1 MRSFFDPSPPALK
14 PADIVLT
21 FTNASAQSLLL
32 PKRALIVFTPADLK
46 LLVRETVAGIIPE
59 WRPFKRLY
67 RPEGKVTVLTRSL
80 FGGPS
85 IAALAEELAAFGVRE
100 FCVWGYCG
108 GIGAAAPVGD
118 IILVT
123 AALREDG
130 ISYHYLDG
138 EEEFVPS
145 DWAAEWEQRA
155 ETAGFLTGTVWSS
168 DALYRETVDKVARYN
183 ARGILG
189 VEMEV
194 ASLYSVCRQK
204 GLKAV
209 AFLVVSDMVRSEG
222 WQSGFNSSALKR
234 GTRRLAGFIEEH
246 VIV

>member
-1 MRSFFDPSPPALK
+1 MRSFFDPSPPVLT

-21 FTNASAQSLLL
+21 FTNATAQSLLL

-59 WRPFKRLY
+59 WSPFRRLY
-67 RPEGKVTVLTRSL
+67 RPEGTVTVLTRSL
-80 FGGPS
+80 FGGPN
-85 IAALAEELAAFGVRE
+85 IAALVEELAAFGVRE
-100 FCVWGYCG
+100 FCLWGYCG
-108 GIGAAAPVGD
+108 GIGAATSVGD

-130 ISYHYLDG
+130 ISCHYLEG
-138 EEEFVPS
+138 EDEFVPS
-145 DWAAEWEQRA
+145 EWAAEWEQRA
-155 ETAGFLTGTVWSS
+155 RAAGFLAGSIWSS
-168 DALYRETVDKVARYN
+168 DALYRETADKIARYG

-194 ASLYSVCRQK
+194 ASLYAVCTQK
-204 GLKAV
+204 GLKAA
-209 AFLVVSDMVRSEG
+209 AFLAVSDMVRTEG
-222 WQSGFNSSALKR
+222 WQSGFKSEALRR
-234 GTRRLAGFIEEH
+234 GARRLAEFIEEH